1 MSIVPNQ
8 SIAGCAAWQAN
19 KGVTVKVRDWFWLV
33 VVALLVIAWLIYVAP
48 YTFPAFVH
56 GF

>member
-1 MSIVPNQ
+1 M
-8 SIAGCAAWQAN
+8 
-19 KGVTVKVRDWFWLV
+19 KVRDWFWLV